1 MFIDIVNLVFL
12 LGKMFVGKKFEELCG
27 FYFSLKIEFGN
38 IVSWFYLIDEWMDL
52 LYM

>member
-12 LGKMFVGKKFEELCG
+12 FGKMFVGKKIWRIMWF
-27 FYFSLKIEFGN
+27 FFSLKIEFGN